1 MEKIHFDMLDNVSE
15 TLIIPLYFRAKE
27 SVRADAMLVDNAAVD
42 LVNRIEYDYS
52 RIHLGAHDQV
62 LIIMRVREFDRMAR
76 KFLQEH
82 PGAVVVHVGC
92 GLDTRYQ
99 RQEDMHVEWYDLDL
113 PEVIALRRQLG
124 LAGRGRYHTIGA
136 SVFDFGWMDQ
146 IDVAPSTPLLLIS
159 EGVFMYFEES
169 SIKTLV
175 FKLREKF
182 QHVDLICDAMTP
194 LMIKIDNLHLVFTK
208 MKARLKWGLPRAK
221 DLESWAPG
229 IRLLEEFYY
238 FDSAEPRLG
247 LMNLMRFIPLFAKS
261 SGIFHYKLKGL
272 K

>member
-1 MEKIHFDMLDNVSE
+1 MDKIQFDIQDNVSE

-27 SVRADAMLVDNAAVD
+27 SVRPDALLVDRTAVE
-42 LVNRIEYDYS
+42 LVKCIEYDYS

-62 LIIMRVREFDRMAR
+62 LILMRVREFDRMAR
-76 KFLQEH
+76 KFLEEH
-82 PGAVVVHVGC
+82 PGAVVVHIGC

-99 RQEDMHVEWYDLDL
+99 RLEEMQVEWYDLDL

-124 LAGRGRYHTIGA
+124 LAVQGRCHTISA

-146 IDVAPSTPLLLIS
+146 IGLAPSITLLLIA

-169 SIKTLV
+169 QIKMLI

-182 QHVDLICDAMTP
+182 RNVDLICDAMTP
-194 LMIKIDNLHLVFTK
+194 QLLKMDNLHLVFSK
-208 MKARLKWGLPRAK
+208 MKARLKWGLNHAG
-221 DLESWAPG
+221 DLESWAEG
-229 IRLLEEFYY
+229 IKLLEEFYY

-247 LMNLMRFIPLFAKS
+247 VMNLMRYIPLFTKS
-261 SGIFHYKLKGL
+261 SGIFHYKLK
-272 K
+272 